1 MLVLPNLSK
10 HIGVSVIVPPS
21 PFNNNTVNNNN
32 HFFFYNLEIME
43 STDRVFSSLLDRKA
57 EADAKRN
64 TLAVLRRFQFIF
76 GLPAAI
82 REAIKDVRTSCPL
95 RPYKE
100 ALSFNLLPPSK
111 GEYDKVIRVR
121 VASLSM

>member
-1 MLVLPNLSK
+1 MYSLNDLMHTFTRRSRKTNCQRKVLVLPNLSK
-10 HIGVSVIVPPS
+10 PIGVSVIVPPC
-21 PFNNNTVNNNN
+21 PFNNNALRNV
-32 HFFFYNLEIME
+32 FWKKNLEIME

-82 REAIKDVRTSCPL
+82 REAIKDVRTSCAL
-95 RPYKE
+95 RPYK
-100 ALSFNLLPPSK
+100 
-111 GEYDKVIRVR
+111 
-121 VASLSM
+121 

>member
-1 MLVLPNLSK
+1 MVLPNLSK

-82 REAIKDVRTSCPL
+82 REAIKDVRTSCAL
-95 RPYKE
+95 RPYK
-100 ALSFNLLPPSK
+100 
-111 GEYDKVIRVR
+111 
-121 VASLSM
+121 